1 MTTVCKILGESGP
14 EFSEQF
20 KDTLALIRSTGDLA
34 RTPLTHGR
42 GLEGTKQ
49 RVKDLLRAY
58 ETKHG
63 ESKLATSLE
72 KYLAS
77 NNQSSNFWFDLQS
90 YLLFHTIKAITSDD
104 VPPFGA
110 VGSIL
115 HGGSLEGFSLKPD
128 DNPSNLV
135 ILKAIADSGGWDVES
150 VISAIGLADLLIAD

>member
-1 MTTVCKILGESGP
+1 MTTVCKILGESDP

-20 KDTLALIRSTGDLA
+20 KDTLVLIRSTGDLA

-42 GLEGTKQ
+42 GLKATKQ
-49 RVKDLLRAY
+49 QMKDLLRAY

-72 KYLAS
+72 KYLAR

-104 VPPFGA
+104 MPPFGA
-110 VGSIL
+110 VDTIL

-135 ILKAIADSGGWDVES
+135 ILKAIADSLGVDVES
-150 VISAIGLADLLIAD
+150 VMSAIGFADFLT

>member
-77 NNQSSNFWFDLQS
+77 NNQSSNFWFDFQS
-90 YLLFHTIKAITSDD
+90 DLLFHTIKAITSDD
-104 VPPFGA
+104 MPPFGA

-150 VISAIGLADLLIAD
+150 VISAISLADLLNAD